1 MKLFML
7 NGISIPLEHLS
18 EWLQSEVYEAVLEDD
33 SNEPLV
39 FRIYLDIDREEA
51 SFVAAKL
58 KDIVATYINKPYI
71 VEVVPAADTR
81 RWDDDKNKESDLIQ
95 LYTAYMDSPTILMGI
110 PHGEHI
116 LKKFLPKLLKLSV
129 AEEEQRPIQFK
140 LPDDINEIY
149 MLLSERYYKLFSADE
164 SADINEEVLGP
175 LLLAMLQ
182 EAKTEEFI
190 VVHAGIFAAVYKDS
204 KRNAISEYLKH
215 YGYFIPN
222 SQCCL
227 IWKEMSAA
235 LKSANFL
242 ESQISR
248 RLQ

>member
-7 NGISIPLEHLS
+7 NGILVPGEHLF
-18 EWLQSEVYEAVLEDD
+18 EWLQGEVYEAVMEDD
-33 SNEPLV
+33 SNDPIV
-39 FRIYLDIDREEA
+39 FRIYLDIGRDEA
-51 SFVAAKL
+51 VSIAPQL
-58 KDIVATYINKPYI
+58 KDIVAYYINKPYI
-71 VEVVPAADTR
+71 VEVVPADMH
-81 RWDDDKNKESDLIQ
+81 RWDADKNKESDLIQ

-129 AEEEQRPIQFK
+129 SEEEQRPIQFK

-149 MLLSERYYKLFSADE
+149 MLLAERYYKLFSADE